1 MDRAVVLV
9 SGGINSA
16 VTAAVAKEQYETA
29 LLHVAWGHR
38 TAERELAAFH
48 EIAGFLKVEQT
59 LVAELSCMAV
69 FGGNARASRRQSIED
84 ASVVGRT
91 VPGTFAFGLLPA
103 MLSLAAAWA
112 GSLRARRVLVGIS
125 ENHGTTTTPISKLYP
140 DRRREFVQTFNL
152 MLQYAKP
159 SDRDLLVEAPL
170 MDLNR
175 AETIRLGQRLRLPF
189 DRTWSCYSS
198 NNAPCHRCIAC
209 VNRESGFLQAGIAD
223 PLAME
228 TAKV

>member
-38 TAERELAAFH
+38 TAERELAAFQ

-112 GSLRARRVLVGIS
+112 GSIRARRILVGIS
-125 ENHGTTTTPISKLYP
+125 ENHGTTTTPIGKLYP
-140 DRRREFVQTFNL
+140 DRRREFIQTFNL

-170 MDLNR
+170 IDLNR

-198 NNAPCHRCIAC
+198 NSAPCHRCIAC
-209 VNRESGFLQAGIAD
+209 VNRESGFLQAGVAD
-223 PLAME
+223 PLVME